1 MYSDG
6 TPSTFLRQDVYPLE
20 MPPEPSDLDLAGVAA
35 LAEPVR
41 RQLYDVVAGA
51 DAAVSREQ
59 AAQGAGV
66 AVHTAKFHLDRLV
79 DEGLLE
85 VEYRRLT
92 GRTGPGSGRPAKL
105 YRRSDRELAVS
116 LPARQYDLLSRILAT
131 AVAAATA
138 SGEPRGRRGRH
149 RRSRR
154 GHAVRPASSVARA
167 VGAATPCRSPRGRR
181 LRAAGRRR
189 HARAAQLPVPPGGPG
204 ADGPRLRAQPRVRR
218 RRPRG
223 ARLRRRRDVAGPGPG
238 QLLRHCA
245 SQRYWSR

>member
-1 MYSDG
+1 
-6 TPSTFLRQDVYPLE
+6 
-20 MPPEPSDLDLAGVAA
+20 MPPEPSDLDLTGVAA

-41 RQLYDVVAGA
+41 RRLYDVVAGA

-105 YRRSDRELAVS
+105 YRRSDRELTVS
-116 LPARQYDLLSRILAT
+116 LPTRQYDLLSRILAT

-138 SGEPRGRRGRH
+138 SGEPVADVAAAVARDEGTRFGRRHPSRV
-149 RRSRR
+149 RSEL
-154 GHAVRPASSVARA
+154 
-167 VGAATPCRSPRGRR
+167 RR
-181 LRAAGRRR
+181 LAG
-189 HARAAQLPVPPGGPG
+189 ALATGGYEPRVADGTLALRNCPFHRGGSG
-204 ADGPRLRAQPRVRR
+204 ADGPHLRAQPRVRR

-223 ARLRRRRDVAGPGPG
+223 ARLRRRRDVPGPRPG
-238 QLLRHCA
+238 RLLRHCA

>member
-1 MYSDG
+1 
-6 TPSTFLRQDVYPLE
+6 
-20 MPPEPSDLDLAGVAA
+20 MPPESPNDHDLAGVAA

-51 DAAVSREQ
+51 DTAVSREQ

-116 LPARQYDLLSRILAT
+116 LPARQYDLLSRILAK

-138 SGEPRGRRGRH
+138 SGEPVADVAATVARDEGTRFGRRHPSRVRSELRRLAGALVAGGYEPRVADGRLALRNCPFH
-149 RRSRR
+149 RVAQEQTDLVC
-154 GHAVRPASSVARA
+154 GLNLEYVDGVREGLGCAGVETSLDPVPGGCCVTARA
-167 VGAATPCRSPRGRR
+167 SDTGS
-181 LRAAGRRR
+181 
-189 HARAAQLPVPPGGPG
+189 
-204 ADGPRLRAQPRVRR
+204 DEQP
-218 RRPRG
+218 
-223 ARLRRRRDVAGPGPG
+223 
-238 QLLRHCA
+238 
-245 SQRYWSR
+245 

>member
-1 MYSDG
+1 M
-6 TPSTFLRQDVYPLE
+6 L
-20 MPPEPSDLDLAGVAA
+20 PEPSDLDLAGVAA

-59 AAQGAGV
+59 AAQSAGV

-138 SGEPRGRRGRH
+138 SGEPV
-149 RRSRR
+149 
-154 GHAVRPASSVARA
+154 ADVAAAVARDE
-167 VGAATPCRSPRGRR
+167 GTRFGQRHPSRTRSELRR
-181 LRAAGRRR
+181 LAGALAAGGYEPRV
-189 HARAAQLPVPPGGPG
+189 ADGTLALAQLPVPPGGPG

-238 QLLRHCA
+238 RLLRDCA